1 MIIIELKKYYT
12 NIKMSKFIKI
22 IFLVTLNFSLLFSF
36 SAKASEKIKI
46 GLLVPLSGLNKELG
60 QSIIKAVRLAVNDI
74 NNNSIEII
82 PKDTASKANKAL
94 KSAFELKQMGVKVVI
109 GPVFYESITY
119 LDKIKDV
126 TFLSLT
132 NKTLDLPKNVI
143 STGINSTSQLN
154 TIKKFLEKNNI
165 KRTIFLTP
173 IQDYEFEV
181 KKGIKDSKIK
191 IYKDYD
197 YSTEPT
203 KLTKQIEEITNYQ
216 IRKKNLEDEILRL
229 KKSNQPNKEK
239 KIKKLER
246 RYTLGGLNFDAVVI
260 ADFDESLKSVSTSL
274 LYADVSPKDKYF
286 ITLNQWFDE
295 SLLNETGIQP
305 LYYPSINK
313 NNFENYKD
321 KFFSQFNEYPSH
333 LALLSYDLVGLVYY
347 LSLKTNLSNLNKLF
361 KKKNSFKG
369 KIGIFDIK
377 NNKINH
383 RLNFYKIED
392 KKIIEIF

>member
-1 MIIIELKKYYT
+1 
-12 NIKMSKFIKI
+12 MSKFIKI
-22 IFLVTLNFSLLFSF
+22 IFFVILNFSLLLSF
-36 SAKASEKIKI
+36 STKASEKIKI
-46 GLLVPLSGLNKELG
+46 GLMVPLTGENKELG
-60 QSIIKAVRLAVNDI
+60 QSIIKAVRLAVKDI

-94 KSAFELKQMGVKVVI
+94 KSALELKQMGVKVVI
-109 GPVFYESITY
+109 GPVFYESISY
-119 LDKIKDV
+119 LDEIKDI

-143 STGINSTSQLN
+143 SAGINSTSQFN
-154 TIKKFLEKNNI
+154 TIKKFIEKNNI
-165 KRTIFLTP
+165 RKTIFLTP

-191 IYKDYD
+191 IFKGYD

-203 KLTKQIEEITNYQ
+203 KLTKQIEEITNYR
-216 IRKKNLEDEILRL
+216 IRKQNLEDEILKL

-239 KIKKLER
+239 KINKLEQ
-246 RYTLGGLNFDAVVI
+246 RYTLGNLDFDAVVI

-274 LYADVSPKDKYF
+274 LYTDVSPKKKYF
-286 ITLNQWFDE
+286 ITLNQWFNKT
-295 SLLNETGIQP
+295 LLNELDIQP
-305 LYYPSINK
+305 LYYPSINQ

-321 KFFSQFNEYPSH
+321 KFFREFKEYPSH

-383 RLNFYKIED
+383 RLNFYKVEN
-392 KKIIEIF
+392 KKITEIF

>member
-1 MIIIELKKYYT
+1 
-12 NIKMSKFIKI
+12 MSKYIKI
-22 IFLVTLNFSLLFSF
+22 IFLVILNFSLLISF
-36 SAKASEKIKI
+36 STKASEKIQI
-46 GLLVPLSGLNKELG
+46 GLMVPLTGPNKELG
-60 QSIIKAVRLAVNDI
+60 QSIIKAVRLAVKDI

-94 KSAFELKQMGVKVVI
+94 KSAFELKQMGVRIVI
-109 GPVFYESITY
+109 GPIFYESITY
-119 LDKIKDV
+119 LDEIKDI

-143 STGINSTSQLN
+143 SAGINSTSQMN
-154 TIKKFLEKNNI
+154 TIKKFLETNNI
-165 KRTIFLTP
+165 NKTIFLTP

-181 KKGIKDSKIK
+181 KKGIKDSRIK
-191 IYKDYD
+191 IFKNFE

-203 KLTKQIEEITNYQ
+203 KLTKQIEEITNYR
-216 IRKKNLEDEILRL
+216 IRKQNLEDEILRL

-239 KIKKLER
+239 RIKKLEQ

-260 ADFDESLKSVSTSL
+260 ADFDESLKSVTTSL
-274 LYADVSPKDKYF
+274 LYTDVSPRNKYF
-286 ITLNQWFDE
+286 ITLNQWFDK
-295 SLLNETGIQP
+295 SLLNEVDIQP
-305 LYYPSINK
+305 LYFPSINK

-321 KFFSQFNEYPSH
+321 KFFKEFNENPSH

>member
-1 MIIIELKKYYT
+1 
-12 NIKMSKFIKI
+12 MSKFIKI
-22 IFLVTLNFSLLFSF
+22 IFFVILNFSLLLSF
-36 SAKASEKIKI
+36 STKASEKIKI
-46 GLLVPLSGLNKELG
+46 GLMVPLTGENKELG
-60 QSIIKAVRLAVNDI
+60 QSIIKAVRLAVKDI
-74 NNNSIEII
+74 DNNSIEII

-94 KSAFELKQMGVKVVI
+94 KSAFELKQMGIKIVI

-119 LDKIKDV
+119 LDEIKDI

-143 STGINSTSQLN
+143 SAGINSTSQFN
-154 TIKKFLEKNNI
+154 TIKKFIETNNI

-173 IQDYEFEV
+173 IQNYEFEV
-181 KKGIKDSKIK
+181 KKGIKESRIK
-191 IYKDYD
+191 IFKDYD

-216 IRKKNLEDEILRL
+216 IRKQNLKDEILRL
-229 KKSNQPNKEK
+229 KKSNQTNKEK
-239 KIKKLER
+239 KIKKLEQ

-274 LYADVSPKDKYF
+274 LYTDVSPKNKYF
-286 ITLNQWFDE
+286 ITLNQWFNK
-295 SLLNETGIQP
+295 SLLNEIDIQP
-305 LYYPSINK
+305 LYYPSINQ
-313 NNFENYKD
+313 NNFENYKV
-321 KFFSQFNEYPSH
+321 KFFKEFNEYPSH
-333 LALLSYDLVGLVYY
+333 LSLLSYDLVGLVYY
-347 LSLKTNLSNLNKLF
+347 LSIKTNLSNLNKVF
-361 KKKNSFKG
+361 KKKNTFRG

-392 KKIIEIF
+392 KKITEIF